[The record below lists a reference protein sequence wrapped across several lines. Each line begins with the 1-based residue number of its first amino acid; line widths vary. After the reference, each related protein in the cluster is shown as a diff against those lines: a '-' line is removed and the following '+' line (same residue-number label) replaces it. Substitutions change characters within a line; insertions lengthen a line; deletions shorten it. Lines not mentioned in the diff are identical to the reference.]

1 MSHSQGERLE
11 WVVIVLIAVEILVA
25 LINVIVDLFAGAD

>member
-11 WVVIVLIAVEILVA
+11 WVVIILIAVEILVA
-25 LINVIVDLFAGAD
+25 VVNVLVDLFAAE